1 MPLIVGVGL
10 SQVLLQFSHRYFESP
25 GFLLDKEVFG
35 ELVGISI
42 EGSPCSLSSYVAFSN
57 ILFFFVLIL
66 FVSVFID
73 NCILQMIIY

>member
-10 SQVLLQFSHRYFESP
+10 SQVLLQFPHRYFESP

-42 EGSPCSLSSYVAFSN
+42 EGSPCSLFPLTLLSQTFCSSSY
-57 ILFFFVLIL
+57 
-66 FVSVFID
+66 
-73 NCILQMIIY
+73 